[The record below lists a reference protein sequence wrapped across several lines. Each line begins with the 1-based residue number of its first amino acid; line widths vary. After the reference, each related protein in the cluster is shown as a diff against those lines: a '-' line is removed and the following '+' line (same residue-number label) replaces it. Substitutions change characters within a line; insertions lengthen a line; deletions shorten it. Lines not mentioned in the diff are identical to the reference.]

1 MNSEEMRQEPAQPVN
16 LGQRQHWLK
25 VMNGIKN
32 SFSHP
37 AEVMPWGIKIQLTH
51 EEETVL
57 RYALKNLRG
66 RFFDG
71 SNIADDM
78 RIMRGMNRRA
88 IKARR
93 RNRRGG
99 KNE

>member
-1 MNSEEMRQEPAQPVN
+1 MNSEEMKQEPAQPVN
-16 LGQRQHWLK
+16 LGQRQHWIK

-57 RYALKNLRG
+57 RYALKNLKG

-78 RIMRGMNRRA
+78 RLMRGMNRRA
-88 IKARR
+88 IKARKR
-93 RNRRGG
+93 SRRGG